1 MTDRETLYHYRLQQ
15 AEETL
20 IDARRMYEACLSP
33 RSVINRAY
41 YAAFYMILAL
51 FQQQGLN
58 PKTSKHSGV
67 IGLFDQH
74 WIMTGK
80 LDRRMGKYIHS
91 LFDSR
96 QEGDYKEF
104 CEVTPDDALAALER
118 ATEFIRTLQQL
129 K

>member
-1 MTDRETLYHYRLQQ
+1 MTDRETLYQYRLQQ

-20 IDARRMYEACLSP
+20 ADARQMYEAALSP

-51 FQQQGLN
+51 FQQHNLN

-80 LDRRMGKYIHS
+80 LDRRMGKHIHS

-96 QEGDYKEF
+96 QEGDYRELID
-104 CEVTPDDALAALER
+104 VTRDDALEAVEK
-118 ATEFIRTLQQL
+118 ATEFIRTLQGL
-129 K
+129 T

>member
-1 MTDRETLYHYRLQQ
+1 MTDRETLYRYRLQQ
-15 AEETL
+15 SEETL
-20 IDARRMYEACLSP
+20 ADARQMYEAALSP

-51 FQQQGLN
+51 FQQHGLN

-74 WIMTGK
+74 WIMSGK
-80 LDRRMGKYIHS
+80 LERRMGKHIHS

-96 QEGDYKEF
+96 QRVITRNSAK
-104 CEVTPDDALAALER
+104 
-118 ATEFIRTLQQL
+118 
-129 K
+129 